1 MSSTTLPIESRL
13 TPEQSLLADEIG
25 NEVYASHYAERK
37 LSRFVIGTETVL
49 LLGALGLIF
58 SLAHRPITNRYI
70 RIDEM
75 GRAQAIAYTDL
86 NYSPR
91 EGEVRTYLTDWAN
104 YRYTVSRDTI
114 AKKYP
119 LNYYF
124 LSQNLASQLMG
135 QDNQNHLV
143 SQVVGGQIE
152 QSDVEVKNVTITTMS
167 EETVQNATI
176 ARGTALVT
184 IDKLYSQRNSRE
196 PRTEHWLLS
205 VTYYLNPKQVSDQAR
220 SLPAVRDDQS
230 ARIDHHRVPRKPD
243 VCRSYRGRCERRRT
257 SGYGTSSDGGSA
269 MSYHLILPFFP
280 EELRELLLDPSIS
293 DLMINGTTG
302 VYADRAGVVQHIP
315 LSEPYTNDRLQ
326 AAIERVARILGQDL
340 TTQNPI
346 LNTRLPDGSRVAVVG
361 APSSING
368 PTLTIRKFNR
378 WYTSDELIES
388 GSMPR
393 QVRDTVVDLIGKKK
407 NGIISGGTGSGKTT
421 LMKAFLDHI
430 PETERLLIIEQP
442 AELKVAHKNAVRWEA
457 VEEIPGQVAITPSEL
472 LAAALRHRPDRIIMG
487 EIRNECGYDLLQA
500 MNTGHGG
507 TLSTIHAKSAWDAL
521 NRLSNLALSA
531 RPNLNHAFMRS
542 ETAEAIDFVLYC
554 ERDHT
559 GRRRVREL
567 ITVGGYS
574 HADQSFQT
582 EEVYRASAA

>member
-1 MSSTTLPIESRL
+1 
-13 TPEQSLLADEIG
+13 
-25 NEVYASHYAERK
+25 
-37 LSRFVIGTETVL
+37 
-49 LLGALGLIF
+49 
-58 SLAHRPITNRYI
+58 
-70 RIDEM
+70 
-75 GRAQAIAYTDL
+75 
-86 NYSPR
+86 
-91 EGEVRTYLTDWAN
+91 
-104 YRYTVSRDTI
+104 
-114 AKKYP
+114 
-119 LNYYF
+119 
-124 LSQNLASQLMG
+124 
-135 QDNQNHLV
+135 
-143 SQVVGGQIE
+143 
-152 QSDVEVKNVTITTMS
+152 
-167 EETVQNATI
+167 
-176 ARGTALVT
+176 
-184 IDKLYSQRNSRE
+184 
-196 PRTEHWLLS
+196 
-205 VTYYLNPKQVSDQAR
+205 
-220 SLPAVRDDQS
+220 
-230 ARIDHHRVPRKPD
+230 
-243 VCRSYRGRCERRRT
+243 
-257 SGYGTSSDGGSA
+257 

-315 LSEPYTNDRLQ
+315 LSQPYTNERLQ

-378 WYTSDELIES
+378 WYTSDELIDS
-388 GSMPR
+388 GSMPAH
-393 QVRDTVVDLIGKKK
+393 VRDTVVELIGKKK

-430 PETERLLIIEQP
+430 PENERLLIIEQP
-442 AELKVAHKNAVRWEA
+442 AELKVAHQNAVRWEA